1 MKICK
6 KYKKYIL
13 YKNVYYYYQNFKS
26 SQISLGKEEQ
36 KRSKTGFKYNSIPI
50 FYDEGAFDLLVKGR
64 LRIFKHQKGYSISL
78 DVDEAN
84 KTCFKSIEA
93 KINKEADFMERLDLI
108 KGERFQRVYSKLYT
122 NTKGKISASFYE
134 LKGGRKKLIEDPTD
148 WVGVTFTGKILFR
161 ITGIFSAKKI
171 KTTTLFAK
179 EVLILKKEEEE
190 E

>member
-1 MKICK
+1 MSITTIK
-6 KYKKYIL
+6 
-13 YKNVYYYYQNFKS
+13 NFKS

-64 LRIFKHQKGYSISL
+64 LRIFKHDKDYSISL

-84 KTCFKSIEA
+84 KSCFKSIEA
-93 KINKEADFMERLDLI
+93 KINKKADFKERLDLI

-134 LKGGRKKLIEDPTD
+134 LKDGRKKLTEDPTD
-148 WVGVTFTGKILFR
+148 WVAVTFTGKYYSGSLV
-161 ITGIFSAKKI
+161 FSQRKK
-171 KTTTLFAK
+171 
-179 EVLILKKEEEE
+179 
-190 E
+190 